1 MTKIDEAIVLKQFQ
15 VYELSDLPKLRM
27 IMEAQQMKPN
37 FSLLS
42 RELQVDRRTVK
53 KYYNGFTKPKIK
65 VRKSKIDS
73 LHPIIQ
79 ELLSDDTLQ
88 TFYYK
93 ANLWRYLVE
102 NHDLTI
108 SESNFRKYI
117 SNHQEFQQYF
127 NKRHSTPK
135 QPALLRFETEPGEQL
150 QIDWKEDIR
159 FTTSDGEI
167 HSLNVFVG
175 VLGYSRYSVYL
186 LTLNRKQETLFHAL
200 DSLFEKLG
208 GVPKTVISDNMKT
221 IMDEARTNYASGKIN
236 GKFNQ
241 FSKDYQF
248 ILKPCVAGRPSS
260 KGKVETQMKLLD
272 EIHAYQGKL
281 TLEELNEKIQQINLR
296 KNMDIHSGTGKSP
309 ITLLNIEKDSLQPL
323 PTKAIRSP
331 YQRYRQLHK
340 VNQSSMITY
349 QSNQYSV
356 PAEYIG
362 KSLLL
367 ESDNESLYI
376 YDSIKLVVIHPI
388 RSDKKLNYHPHH
400 YAELLRKQ
408 QPFRSNEELE
418 QQTQHQ
424 LKKIGDF
431 YHHEAK

>member
-15 VYELSDLPKLRM
+15 VNELSDLPKLRM

-53 KYYNGFTKPKIK
+53 KYYNGFTKPKTK
-65 VRKSKIDS
+65 ARKSKIDS
-73 LHPIIQ
+73 LHPVIQ

-102 NHDLTI
+102 NHNLAI

-135 QPALLRFETEPGEQL
+135 QTALLRFETEPGEQL

-236 GKFNQ
+236 GKFDQ

-281 TLEELNEKIQQINLR
+281 MLEELNEKIQQINLR
-296 KNMDIHSGTGKSP
+296 KNMDIHSGTGKST

-331 YQRYRQLHK
+331 YQRYRQLH
-340 VNQSSMITY
+340 N
-349 QSNQYSV
+349 
-356 PAEYIG
+356 
-362 KSLLL
+362 
-367 ESDNESLYI
+367 
-376 YDSIKLVVIHPI
+376 
-388 RSDKKLNYHPHH
+388 
-400 YAELLRKQ
+400 
-408 QPFRSNEELE
+408 
-418 QQTQHQ
+418 
-424 LKKIGDF
+424 
-431 YHHEAK
+431 